1 MSVKTVIIG
10 HRDPD
15 GIFSA
20 SVAKMATL
28 ENDASAPIQMYDV
41 QYGEKPLGDE
51 IIEGNNVYIV
61 DFSYSRETLVR
72 WKEISNSITVID
84 HHESAEKALNGLDF
98 CTFDMT
104 KAGVRLTW
112 EYFYGYT
119 ELPDALAYVE
129 DRDLFKL
136 ELPNCRAY
144 MTVLQKFVSMDEEL
158 YAEAVKMIESNE
170 YFHSLV
176 TDAQLAVAQYEEQQ
190 IERLASYYHWKY
202 IDGQRVPVVNCRM
215 WGSDVCAILYKKFP
229 EIPFVATYFE
239 TPDRDNIDIVNRV
252 YSLRSAE
259 HGANIAEICM
269 KYGGGGHAHAGGF
282 TVPV

>member
-28 ENDASAPIQMYDV
+28 ENDALAPIEMHDV
-41 QYGEKPLGDE
+41 QYGEKPLADE
-51 IIEGNNVYIV
+51 IVMGNNIYVV
-61 DFSYSRETLVR
+61 DFSYSRETLLR
-72 WKEISNSITVID
+72 WKEISNSLVVLD
-84 HHESAEKALNGLDF
+84 HHESAQKNLAGLDF
-98 CTFDMT
+98 CIFDMK

-112 EYFYGYT
+112 EYFYGDA
-119 ELPDALAYVE
+119 ELPSVLEYVE

-136 ELPNCRAY
+136 QLPNCRAF
-144 MTVLQKFVSMDEEL
+144 MTVLQKFVNTDEAL
-158 YAEAVKMIESNE
+158 YFEAVKMIEDDG
-170 YFHSLV
+170 YFLSLL
-176 TDAQLAVAQYEEQQ
+176 TAEQLAVAQYEEQQ
-190 IERLASYYHWKY
+190 IERLASYYYWKY
-202 IDGQRVPVVNCRM
+202 IDGERVPVVNCRM

-229 EIPFVATYFE
+229 NVPFVATYFE

-282 TVPV
+282 TVPA